1 MESEKV
7 ERKEFTKLTKDF
19 INDILNTF
27 PEQKEDL
34 DNDLKDIYESE
45 GVESIKVENIE
56 NLWKYCSSIYPE
68 RFFDILY
75 QNTDIFKDDSEINC
89 KFLPNIDFKQLWK
102 CDISDKT
109 RETIWK
115 YLQLI
120 LFAVVA
126 EIRDGA
132 SFGETAKLFEAINE
146 EELKKKLEEAV
157 SQMQSLFE
165 NGENGASF
173 NFSDI
178 SNISLG
184 DLPNPEEL
192 HNHITSMMEG
202 KLGKLAREIAEE
214 TAQELQLEMEGSTDI
229 NDVFKRLFKN
239 PTRIMDLVKSV
250 GSKMENKLKSGEI
263 KESELL
269 QEAGDLMNKMKN
281 MPGMGNMQ
289 NILSKMGMPG
299 LGKGAKLNLNAM
311 QSALNQN
318 IKSAQAKDR
327 MRAKL
332 AKRQQEQQSGSM
344 ENLGE
349 SDKFSFIQ
357 GNNPNE
363 FKFVGEEKAE
373 RSLKTE
379 APTSEKK
386 KKNKKKKVKKDKKV
400 DEENTVN
407 NNV

>member
-7 ERKEFTKLTKDF
+7 ERKEFIKLLKDF
-19 INDILNTF
+19 VNDILNTF
-27 PEQKEDL
+27 PEYL
-34 DNDLKDIYESE
+34 NDNLHSSLNNIYNASSFEEVNSE
-45 GVESIKVENIE
+45 EVEKVWIH
-56 NLWKYCSSIYPE
+56 CSNVYPE

-75 QNTDIFKDDSEINC
+75 QNKDIFNEDSDINC
-89 KFLPNIDFKQLWK
+89 EFLPGINFKQVWK
-102 CDISDKT
+102 YDISDKT
-109 RETIWK
+109 RATIWK

-126 EIRDGA
+126 EVRDHS

-157 SQMQSLFE
+157 SQMQELFE
-165 NGENGASF
+165 KGEAGEGF
-173 NFSDI
+173 NMNDI

-184 DLPNPEEL
+184 DLPNPEDI

-214 TAQELQLEMEGSTDI
+214 TAQELHLEMEGSTDI

-250 GSKMENKLKSGEI
+250 GTKMETKLKSGEI

-269 QEAGDLMNKMKN
+269 QEAGDLVAKMRN
-281 MPGMGNMQ
+281 MPGMDNMQ

-299 LGKGAKLNLNAM
+299 LGGKGAKMNFGAM

-318 IKSAQAKDR
+318 IKFAQAKDR

-332 AKRQQEQQSGSM
+332 QKRQQPQNEMNEQFAFVQ
-344 ENLGE
+344 GE
-349 SDKFSFIQ
+349 
-357 GNNPNE
+357 NPNE
-363 FKFVGEEKAE
+363 YKFVGNEKAE
-373 RSLKTE
+373 KSLKSD
-379 APTSEKK
+379 APSASKK
-386 KKNKKKKVKKDKKV
+386 KKNKKKKAKKS
-400 DEENTVN
+400 EQSEN
-407 NNV
+407 NND